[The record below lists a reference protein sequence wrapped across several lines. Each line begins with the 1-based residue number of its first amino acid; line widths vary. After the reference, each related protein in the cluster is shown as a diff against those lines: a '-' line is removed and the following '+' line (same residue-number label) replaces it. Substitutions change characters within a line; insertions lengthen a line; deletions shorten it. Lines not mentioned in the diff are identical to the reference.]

1 LGNTTH
7 SKRKRITNTPVL
19 VSEQAIE
26 RYGVKAIALYAY
38 VGIRCINSAVY
49 PWDEANVRD
58 RFGWG
63 RSKFYKAMNALV
75 KVGLAQ
81 KQDCGNWMLADRG
94 TVAGTRHK
102 AHLLITR
109 KNTERE
115 VLDMTL
121 LKLVE
126 MGHRQVAGAIVPKE
140 RKDRIRANRIKLLE
154 EKEKTHYNP
163 TMISATPIL
172 GEERESLVKRVSKG
186 YAPMNTEKL
195 MRHTGL
201 GRVALFAWKK
211 RVKGNGWIDQ
221 VDRKWKVP
229 PKVATGLPDHTE
241 FLEHN
246 SMGRVTTSRSQ
257 GCYYF
262 HQASCYKLLLPY
274 GK

>member
-1 LGNTTH
+1 LAGPSHT
-7 SKRKRITNTPVL
+7 KRITDTPVL

-26 RYGVKAIALYAY
+26 RYGAKAIALYAY

-63 RSKFYKAMNALV
+63 RSKFFKAMNALV
-75 KVGLAQ
+75 KAGLAH
-81 KQDCGNWMLADRG
+81 KQDCGHWMLANRKK
-94 TVAGTRHK
+94 VAGTQHK

-109 KNTERE
+109 KHTERD
-115 VLDMTL
+115 VLDATL

-126 MGHRQVAGAIVPKE
+126 MGHRQVAGAILPKE
-140 RKDRIRANRIKLLE
+140 RKGRIRANRIKLLE
-154 EKEKTHYNP
+154 EKERTRYNP
-163 TMISATPIL
+163 KMISAPALI
-172 GEERESLVKRVSKG
+172 GEEQADLVKRVQTG

-211 RVKGNGWIDQ
+211 RVKRNGWIDQ
-221 VDRKWKVP
+221 VDRRWRVP
-229 PKVATGLPDHTE
+229 PKVATGLPDHADSIE
-241 FLEHN
+241 RDCR
-246 SMGRVTTSRSQ
+246 GRVSTSRSQ
-257 GCYYF
+257 SCYYF